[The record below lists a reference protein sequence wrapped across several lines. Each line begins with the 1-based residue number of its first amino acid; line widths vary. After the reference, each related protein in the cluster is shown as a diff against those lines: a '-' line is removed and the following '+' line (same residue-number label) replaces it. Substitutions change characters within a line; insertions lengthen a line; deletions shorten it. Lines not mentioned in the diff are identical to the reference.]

1 MQGGVDQMS
10 RVKIVMDE
18 RERGQIREE
27 FLKLESRLDLTIET
41 LEYGDY
47 IVSPRCAI
55 ERKRGDD
62 FVASIFDQRLFLQLQ
77 KLREAYLY
85 PVLILEDSK
94 RLFSRKFVNPTSIYG
109 ALIYVST
116 RMHIPIIPTINE
128 ADTAALVFTLA
139 QREQQL
145 GWNLGELSP
154 SIQPYSLQKSVA
166 VSSEDQEYFLQ
177 GLVDIGYTRAQQL
190 LDVFQTPEIILYAL
204 ESTTVEVT
212 SGGNPKKL
220 SGILSNVSGI
230 GPKIVF
236 RNQQL
241 LNTSYKRAKKEKL
254 KTKSP

>member
-1 MQGGVDQMS
+1 
-10 RVKIVMDE
+10 MDE

-27 FLKLESRLDLTIET
+27 FLKLDSDTNFNLDLTIET

-47 IVSPRCAI
+47 IISPRCAI

-85 PVLILEDSK
+85 PVLVLEDSK
-94 RLFSRKFVNPTSIYG
+94 RMFSRKFINPKSIYG

-116 RMHIPIIPTINE
+116 RMHIPIIPTLNE
-128 ADTAALVFTLA
+128 AETAALVFTLA
-139 QREQQL
+139 QRENQL
-145 GWNLGELSP
+145 GWNNVGVSQTSHP
-154 SIQPYSLQKSVA
+154 DALQKSVS

-177 GLVDIGYTRAQQL
+177 GLVDIGYARAQKFL
-190 LDVFQTPEIILYAL
+190 EVFQTPEIILHAL
-204 ESTTVEVT
+204 DSTTVGFT
-212 SGGNPKKL
+212 SGGNPKNI
-220 SGILSNVSGI
+220 SGILSTFPGI

-241 LNTSYKRAKKEKL
+241 LNTSYKRAKKEKI
-254 KTKSP
+254 KTKK